1 MGHGFRTALLLVTL
15 TAACFVAALLA
26 APAAAGAQPA
36 AAKPA
41 PSLPDL
47 SAAFERL
54 VDKVSP
60 AVVQVFATA
69 YTTPSAED
77 GPPTSL
83 VTTER
88 TSGSGV
94 VLDADGYIV
103 TNAHVVEGAIR
114 VQVEL
119 ASAGGGGGPA
129 KSILRRRGRI
139 VGAQIVAVDR
149 ETDLAVLKVEER
161 NLPTLPL
168 GDSDLL
174 RPGQIVMAFGSP
186 LGLNSSVTM
195 GVVSAVARQLEP
207 EDPMIYI
214 QTDAPINPGNSG
226 GPLVDTE
233 GRVVGINTLIYSQS
247 GGHEGIGFAAPS
259 NIVRN
264 IFDQIR
270 KTGRVRRG
278 EIGVMTQTIT
288 PLVAEG
294 LGLAQDWGVVISDV
308 DPNGP
313 GGRAGLQAGDIVL
326 TLDGKP
332 MENGRQFQVNFYTRG
347 VGLPVN
353 LEILRGD
360 ARLTARVA
368 VVERPDAPERFA
380 EFVRPEDHVVSRLG
394 VLGLDLDERIARLL
408 PLLRRREG
416 VVVAAVSPA
425 APPSQQGSLKPGDVI
440 YRVNRTEVK
449 NLASL
454 RAAVEAIKPGRA
466 LVLQIEREGRLMF
479 VSFAVD

>member
-1 MGHGFRTALLLVTL
+1 MTASKVRRHVRAVIVALALVATPSG
-15 TAACFVAALLA
+15 AA
-26 APAAAGAQPA
+26 AQPA
-36 AAKPA
+36 PSKP

-60 AVVQVFATA
+60 AVVQIFATA

-119 ASAGGGGGPA
+119 ASVSVGGGPA
-129 KSILRRRGRI
+129 KSILKRRGRI

-168 GDSDLL
+168 GDSDVLK
-174 RPGQIVMAFGSP
+174 PGQIVMAFGSP

-226 GPLVDTE
+226 GPLVDAD

-264 IFDQIR
+264 VFDQIR

-278 EIGVMTQTIT
+278 EIGVITQTIT
-288 PLVAEG
+288 PLIAEG
-294 LGLAQDWGVVISDV
+294 LGLSQDWGVVISDV

-326 TLDGKP
+326 ALDGKP

-347 VGLPVN
+347 VGVPVN
-353 LEILRGD
+353 LEIQRGD
-360 ARLTARVA
+360 ARVTARVTVA
-368 VVERPDAPERFA
+368 ERPDAPERFA

-394 VLGLDLDERIARLL
+394 ILGLDLDERIVRLL
-408 PLLRRREG
+408 PSLRRREG

-440 YRVNRTEVK
+440 YRVNRTEIK
-449 NLASL
+449 NLAGL
-454 RAAVEAIKPGRA
+454 RAAVDAVKPGRA
-466 LVLQIEREGRLMF
+466 LVVQIEREGRLMF
-479 VSFAVD
+479 VAFAVD

>member
-1 MGHGFRTALLLVTL
+1 MTSAFTRSSHAALIV
-15 TAACFVAALLA
+15 ALLA
-26 APAAAGAQPA
+26 APSPTAAQS

-41 PSLPDL
+41 ASLPDL
-47 SAAFERL
+47 SGAFERL

-60 AVVQVFATA
+60 AIVQIFATA
-69 YTTPSAED
+69 YATPSAEE

-88 TSGSGV
+88 TTGSGV
-94 VLDADGYIV
+94 VLDPDGYIV

-119 ASAGGGGGPA
+119 ALASGASVPA
-129 KSILRRRGRI
+129 KSILKRRGRI
-139 VGAQIVAVDR
+139 VGAQVVAVDR
-149 ETDLAVLKVEER
+149 ETDIAVLKIDAR

-174 RPGQIVMAFGSP
+174 KPGQIVMAFGSP

-226 GPLVDTE
+226 GPLVDAE

-264 IFDQIR
+264 VFDQIR

-278 EIGVMTQTIT
+278 EIGVDAQTIT
-288 PLVAEG
+288 PLLAEG
-294 LGLAQDWGVVISDV
+294 LGLPQDWGVVIADV
-308 DPNGP
+308 DPNGS
-313 GGRAGLQAGDIVL
+313 GARAGLQVGDIVL

-347 VGLPVN
+347 VGQPVT
-353 LEILRGD
+353 LEVLRGE
-360 ARLTARVA
+360 ARLTRQVA
-368 VVERPDAPERFA
+368 VAERPGAPERFT
-380 EFVRPEDHVVSRLG
+380 EFLRPEERVVSRLG
-394 VLGLDLDERIARLL
+394 ILGLDLDERIAKLL
-408 PLLRRREG
+408 PSVRRREG

-425 APPSQQGSLKPGDVI
+425 APPSQQGSLRPGDVI
-440 YRVNRTEVK
+440 YRVNHSDVK
-449 NLASL
+449 NLAGL
-454 RAAVEAIKPGRA
+454 RAAVEAIKPGQA
-466 LVLQIEREGRLMF
+466 LVVQIEREGRLMF
-479 VSFAVD
+479 VAFAVD